1 MLNLDSQLVL
11 NRAAIKAQNLC
22 DRFSDRDL
30 KCIGQHVW
38 EGYTRDR
45 QSRRKWERRTE
56 AAMELALQIQKDKNF
71 PWPGCSNIA
80 FPLVTI
86 ATLQFHSRAYAAII
100 EGTDVVKCRVIGP
113 DPGGQKRE
121 RASRISMHMSYQ
133 VLEQDKAWEEQHDR
147 LLINLPVVGTVFT
160 KSFYDSSKGYNVSEL
175 VLARDLVIDY
185 WAKSV
190 ESCPRK
196 THIIPLFRNEI
207 HEKVLRGTFRD
218 VLKETWYA
226 QPPAPTTTAQQTN
239 KDNRQ
244 GVTVPQTDE
253 TTPFTGLE
261 QHLELDLDGDGY
273 AEPYIITIE
282 ETSHCVL
289 RIVTGFDREADI
301 ERVAEGPRKNKIIR
315 VNAMQYFTKYSFIPS
330 PDGGLYD
337 VGFGVLLGPLNEA
350 VNTGVNQLTDAGTMS
365 VTAGGFLG
373 RGAKIRGGVYT
384 FAPFGWQRIDST
396 GDDLNKSIFPLP
408 VREPSMVLFQLL
420 TLLIN
425 YVNRI
430 SGSTDVLV
438 GENPGQ
444 NQPAETTRTVV
455 DQGLKIYSA
464 IFKRVWRSMKEE
476 FKKLY
481 TLNGIY
487 MPLRVNFGEDV
498 YALREDY
505 LGNPDEVV
513 PAADPNVTSD
523 QMQFM
528 QAQAVK
534 QAAMSTPGYDLV
546 EVEKKYL
553 RALKIDNIDQIFPG
567 PEKIPGPKGE
577 KIQIAEMKNQLEV
590 ARLEFEKIQFIV
602 TLQEEQ
608 RVNNAKIIEMQA
620 KITQIMSDLQGD
632 EMDRQINA
640 LNTAIGLMKL
650 RNEEIKHRIDAV
662 LKTIEL
668 RQGASENGNT
678 GAVPEPRELL
688 GLAAA
693 PSNEAAAGEVAPEL
707 DQRAA

>member
-1 MLNLDSQLVL
+1 MLTLDSKLIL
-11 NRAAIKAQNLC
+11 NRLTIKSPNLC
-22 DRFSDRDL
+22 NRFSDEDL
-30 KCIGQHVW
+30 SRIGNFVW
-38 EGYTRDR
+38 EGYLRDK
-45 QSRRKWERRTE
+45 QSRRKWERRTN
-56 AAMELALQIQKDKNF
+56 AAMDLALQIQKDKNF

-100 EGTDVVKCRVIGP
+100 EGTEVVKCRVVGP
-113 DPGGQKRE
+113 DPTSAKRA
-121 RASRISMHMSYQ
+121 RAERISMHMSYQ

-147 LLINLPVVGTVFT
+147 LLINLPVVGTVFI
-160 KSFYDSSKGYNVSEL
+160 KSFYDKARGHNVSEL

-190 ESCPRK
+190 EDCPRK
-196 THIIPLFRNEI
+196 THVISLSRNEI
-207 HEKVLRGTFRD
+207 HEKVLRGTYRD
-218 VLKETWYA
+218 VLKEAWYS
-226 QPPAPTTTAQQTN
+226 QPAAPRTDDQTIK

-244 GVTVPQTDE
+244 GVTTPQTDE

-301 ERVAEGPRKNKIIR
+301 ERVSSGARAGKIIR
-315 VNAMQYFTKYSFIPS
+315 ISPMQYFTKYSFIPS
-330 PDGGLYD
+330 PDGGIYD

-350 VNTGVNQLTDAGTMS
+350 VNTNVNQLTDAGTMS

-384 FAPFGWQRIDST
+384 FAPFGWHRVDAS
-396 GDDLNKSIFPLP
+396 GDDLNKSIVPLQ

-481 TLNGIY
+481 VLNGIY
-487 MPLRVNFGEDV
+487 MSIRVPFGENV

-513 PAADPNVTSD
+513 PSADPTVTSD

-528 QAQAVK
+528 QAQALK
-534 QAAMSTPGYDLV
+534 QAAMATPGYDLK
-546 EVEKKYL
+546 EVEKRYL
-553 RALKIDNIDQIFPG
+553 KALKIDGIDQVYPG
-567 PEKIPGPKGE
+567 PDKVPAPENPKVQVEKLKLQFKYKE
-577 KIQIAEMKNQLEV
+577 
-590 ARLEFEKIQFIV
+590 LEFAQMKFV
-602 TLQEEQ
+602 TELQEEQ

-620 KITQIMSDLQGD
+620 QVMTAMATLQGD

-640 LNTAIGLMKL
+640 LNTAIGIMKA
-650 RNEEIKHRIDAV
+650 RNDELKTRIDAV
-662 LKTIEL
+662 LTAIEL
-668 RQGASENGNT
+668 RQKASENGDT
-678 GAVPEPRELL
+678 GSSNRGDVS
-688 GLAAA
+688 GMVAA
-693 PSNEAAAGEVAPEL
+693 SDDTTGQGEVVASL
-707 DQRAA
+707 AQRAA